1 MGQAILYCF
10 RCSTQLRESHFEQ
23 GKAFRIDAH
32 VCCSAC
38 APEAMK
44 SLPPPLADELL
55 KQISTQRPRLSSSST
70 STPILRS
77 ATPRHAVPA
86 AGASRAR
93 PAATKNTWIV
103 LGVTGPIVLVVLGV
117 ALFSRSSGEAPP
129 DRTPPVSNGVP
140 KAHPPGSPP
149 GTSPP
154 SSGSGTPDTPAR
166 QALANARKYAR
177 EHPDDLFGQLREF
190 EDLTLQADSGEAGQE
205 ARKEVQSLRIR
216 GKEAVG
222 RTMDRLNQE
231 VSAALGRQE
240 FGPVFDALEAGKA
253 RLEWPEWKLAVD
265 ARLREVQSQMDA
277 LYGPLK
283 AKALEAKAKGDG
295 AGVDAVV
302 AQIRRWGSQRLAG
315 DLSEAL
321 DTVSGPPVRIPLQ
334 DFETDAKGWGFVGG
348 QEFPGAKGAF
358 KAYLGPLWKT
368 NWFVYAK
375 RPFAGPEQVLAYLS
389 RYTHRVAISNSR
401 LISAD
406 QSGVTFKYKDYR
418 LEGPER
424 YKTMTLEPGE
434 FIRRFLLHVLPK
446 GFHRIRHYGLLANG
460 AITRAEKLARARQLI
475 AAAPRVGPPQLS
487 HSGLSADLPL
497 SPEIDHPCPQCGSR
511 MVIIEMFGEGATPR
525 HRPSPPVASINTS

>member
-1 MGQAILYCF
+1 V
-10 RCSTQLRESHFEQ
+10 E
-23 GKAFRIDAH
+23 
-32 VCCSAC
+32 
-38 APEAMK
+38 
-44 SLPPPLADELL
+44 
-55 KQISTQRPRLSSSST
+55 
-70 STPILRS
+70 
-77 ATPRHAVPA
+77 
-86 AGASRAR
+86 R
-93 PAATKNTWIV
+93 PALEVADIFRDFGPAWRDASHGHVSHAQLKVMSAIEACRTSA
-103 LGVTGPIVLVVLGV
+103 LGGYV
-117 ALFSRSSGEAPP
+117 ARCENEHCAHTVIAYRSC
-129 DRTPPVSNGVP
+129 RNRHCP
-140 KAHPPGSPP
+140 KCQGS
-149 GTSPP
+149 
-154 SSGSGTPDTPAR
+154 
-166 QALANARKYAR
+166 QALAWMEDRKAELLQVPYFHIVFTLPAEIAAIAYQNKAPIYAL
-177 EHPDDLFGQLREF
+177 LFKAASETM
-190 EDLTLQADSGEAGQE
+190 LTIAGDPKHLG
-205 ARKEVQSLRIR
+205 AKVGIT
-216 GKEAVG
+216 AVLH
-222 RTMDRLNQE
+222 T
-231 VSAALGRQE
+231 
-240 FGPVFDALEAGKA
+240 
-253 RLEWPEWKLAVD
+253 
-265 ARLREVQSQMDA
+265 
-277 LYGPLK
+277 
-283 AKALEAKAKGDG
+283 
-295 AGVDAVV
+295 
-302 AQIRRWGSQRLAG
+302 WGSAITHHPHLHMIVTGGGISPDGSRWVGSQPDYLVPVEVLSSLFRGRMLAMLIEAHDAGRLQFFGNCKHLA
-315 DLSEAL
+315 
-321 DTVSGPPVRIPLQ
+321 
-334 DFETDAKGWGFVGG
+334 
-348 QEFPGAKGAF
+348 AKGAF